1 MSRALPLFA
10 LLVLSLACTRES
22 GAPQGEP
29 GKPAASSGADQRPKP
44 TYGEIKRSD
53 FNELAVLAAEP
64 VFWVEDKNEDG
75 RISPDE
81 LATYAAYGKNPEKS
95 AYVSGDAFNAAFAQ
109 LYDRLATL
117 RTRRIEHEK
126 GMAPEEVARQKAVA
140 EELAAGRVSIVR
152 SNFGDLPVS
161 LRRASAKILEAAA
174 ITERIYQKQMGVYDV
189 KPGDE
194 EASRALL
201 WRNQSPRCTAPQTAG
216 NPACHATKETP
227 PEVDSGLY
235 PKSLLA
241 KKDFCDTLKNDADKT
256 LADQFTVVTEK
267 AGKLESVPYHVYYA
281 DDLAVLANLLDEA
294 AAFLEPDEAALRDY
308 LKAAGKAMRDGS
320 WYDADEAWA
329 KMNAQNSKLYLRIGP
344 DEVYAEPC
352 STKALF
358 HTSFGRINQAS
369 VALQTKFDPK
379 KQEMEQTLG
388 ALAGAPYK
396 ARQVTFRLPDFMDV
410 AWNAGDARPPSGA
423 TIGQSLPNFGPVA
436 NQGRGRTVAMTN
448 FYLDADNVA
457 AAKKGAEALLCKD
470 TLSRYTSLPDA
481 QILSTVLHEAAHN
494 LGPAHQYKVKGQD
507 DRTVFG
513 GPLAS
518 TLEELKAQS
527 SALYL
532 VDWLKDKGE
541 LDARQAVEAHVRD
554 LTWAFGHI
562 SRGMTDEAGHPRN
575 YSQLAAIQLGMLRK
589 AGAVVFREEE
599 TAANSTDKGCF
610 SLDAAKFPEATKTL
624 VTAVLQV
631 KSKGDKA
638 TAEKWQA
645 EFVAP
650 ESGESKLHALIRER
664 LLRSPKASFVFS
676 VDLGDHGG
684 AAHPA
689 AAPAPSAHASAAPSA
704 HASAA
709 PSAHA
714 SAAPSAPS
722 KPAASK

>member
-1 MSRALPLFA
+1 MSRSVPLYAFV
-10 LLVLSLACTRES
+10 VLSMACTRET
-22 GAPQGEP
+22 GTPEGERS
-29 GKPAASSGADQRPKP
+29 KPAASTTADQTPVP
-44 TYGEIKRSD
+44 TFGEIKRAD

-64 VFWVEDKNEDG
+64 VFWVEDTNNDG
-75 RISPDE
+75 RLQPDE
-81 LATYAAYGKNPEKS
+81 FATYAAYGKSTPRS
-95 AYVSGDAFNAAFAQ
+95 AYVTGNTFNAAFGK
-109 LYDRLATL
+109 LFDRLAKLRGTSQERAKTL
-117 RTRRIEHEK
+117 P
-126 GMAPEEVARQKAVA
+126 PEEAARQKAVA

-152 SNFGDLPVS
+152 SNFADLSPG
-161 LRRASAKILEAAA
+161 LRKATGKILEAAA
-174 ITERIYQKQMGVYDV
+174 ITERIYQKQMGVFEV

-201 WRNQSPRCTAPQTAG
+201 WRNQSPRCSAPQSAG
-216 NPACHATKETP
+216 NPACHATKEAP
-227 PEVDSGLY
+227 PEVQSGLY
-235 PKSLLA
+235 PASLLA
-241 KKDFCDTLKNDADKT
+241 KKDFCDGLKSNTDKS
-256 LADQFTVVTEK
+256 LADQFTVVTEEG
-267 AGKLESVPYHVYYA
+267 GKLKAVPYHVHYA
-281 DDLAVLANLLDEA
+281 DDLGPLAALLDEA
-294 AAFLEPDEAALRDY
+294 AGALEDDEAALRDY

-329 KMNAQNSKLYLRIGP
+329 KMNAQNSKVYLRIGP

-369 VALQTKFDPK
+369 LALQSKFDPK

-470 TLSRYTSLPDA
+470 TLSRYTSTPDA

-494 LGPAHQYKVKGQD
+494 LGPAHQYKVKGQE
-507 DRTVFG
+507 DRIVFG

-527 SALYL
+527 SALFL
-532 VDWLKDKGE
+532 ADWLKEKGE
-541 LDARQAVEAHVRD
+541 LDARQADEAHVRD

-562 SRGMTDEAGHPRN
+562 SRGMTDDAGHPRN

-589 AGAVVFREEE
+589 DGAVVFREEE
-599 TAANSTDKGCF
+599 MAANATDKGCF
-610 SLDAAKFPEATKTL
+610 SLDAAKFPAAAKSM
-624 VTAVLQV
+624 VSAVLQV
-631 KSKGDKA
+631 KGKGDKA
-638 TAEKWQA
+638 MAEQWLKQY
-645 EFVAP
+645 VAP
-650 ESGESKLHALIRER
+650 ESAETKLHAIIRER
-664 LLRSPKASFVFS
+664 LLRSPKASFVYS
-676 VDLGDHGG
+676 VDLGADAPT
-684 AAHPA
+684 AAVPA
-689 AAPAPSAHASAAPSA
+689 KAPPAASAAGSASTAPSTA
-704 HASAA
+704 ASA
-709 PSAHA
+709 P
-714 SAAPSAPS
+714 
-722 KPAASK
+722 KPPASK